1 MSESFKYKHA
11 KRRGGGRIEFEVSN
25 PAGVGGMKRVFFEKG
40 RKRVVAFFHGSS
52 KDPMREERLR
62 KVIEEFNPT
71 AAGRSHAEYWREVFC
86 WPTEIV
92 DHGEFGV
99 GIVLPAYSDAFIF
112 REGNLKGREKSG
124 GWFNNRDRRTG
135 RAFRHVHVHPSER
148 GDLMGMARAMEC
160 AARAI
165 RRMHNAGLVHSDLS
179 ESNVLVDPASG
190 RALIVDVDALVVTG
204 MYPPEVIGTPG
215 YIAPE
220 VLRTKNLPVGHPGR
234 IQPSADTDKHA
245 LAVMIYR
252 FLLERHPLEGRRL
265 FPGRSAEEEDELK
278 FGSEALY
285 CEHPKDD
292 SNRPE
297 SPNYRP
303 ASLLGPELA
312 ELFRLT
318 FVDGLAK
325 PHERPTPGQWE
336 MSLARAIDNMV
347 RCPNGECDQGWFVH
361 WDQSSGNCPYCNASA
376 QAQVK
381 KLRFEREDKPGWFR
395 RAGGDLVLNLGTE
408 TRVGTVVRRYHIDQ
422 FAPRGPGEDPAALAR
437 IVWLEKPVSGAYL
450 ENLALPELAVRQ
462 GLGAHDSRYHLVPI
476 GSKVFLTH
484 DLELRFGSNDD
495 PVRARVVFV

>member
-1 MSESFKYKHA
+1 VSESFKYKHA

-25 PAGVGGMKRVFFEKG
+25 PAGVGGMKQVFFEKG
-40 RKRVVAFFHGSS
+40 RKRVVAFFHGNLD
-52 KDPMREERLR
+52 DPMREERLR

-71 AAGRSHAEYWREVFC
+71 IDGKPYAEYWREVFC

-92 DHGEFGV
+92 DHGELGV
-99 GIVLPAYSDAFIF
+99 GIVLPAYLDVFIF

-148 GDLMGMARAMEC
+148 GDLRGMAQAMEC

-204 MYPPEVIGTPG
+204 LYPPEVIGTPG

-220 VLRTKNLPVGHPGR
+220 VLKTKNLPVGHPGR

-252 FLLERHPLEGRRL
+252 FLLERHPLEGRRV

-285 CEHPKDD
+285 CEHPAND

-297 SPNYRP
+297 SQNYRP
-303 ASLLGPELA
+303 ASVVGPELA
-312 ELFRLT
+312 ELFRRA

-325 PHERPTPGQWE
+325 PHERPTPGEWE
-336 MSLARAIDNMV
+336 AALARAIDIMI
-347 RCPNGECDQGWFVH
+347 RCSNADCDQGWFVH
-361 WDQSSGNCPYCNASA
+361 RDQSDAICPFCATSA
-376 QAQVK
+376 RERVK
-381 KLRFEREDKPGWFR
+381 KLCFEREDKPGWFR
-395 RAGGDLVLNLGTE
+395 RAGDLVLNVSAE
-408 TRVGTVVRRYHIDQ
+408 APIGTVVRRHHIDR

-437 IVWLEKPVSGAYL
+437 VRWLDTPVTGAYL
-450 ENLALPELAVRQ
+450 ENLALPGLEVREGLA
-462 GLGAHDSRYHLVPI
+462 AHAPRYHSVPV

-484 DLELRFGSNDD
+484 DLELRFGSDGGS
-495 PVRARVVFV
+495 VRARVVCL